1 MTIFMSALHLQS
13 VMRQVQRKN
22 EENYVKSGIARAA
35 SAYAF
40 DGHAVGEKGLDG
52 QIWIFRKF

>member
-1 MTIFMSALHLQS
+1 MSALHIQC
-13 VMRQVQRKN
+13 VMRKVQRKN
-22 EENYVKSGIARAA
+22 EEKYVKSGIARAA

-40 DGHAVGEKGLDG
+40 DGHAVGVKRLDG